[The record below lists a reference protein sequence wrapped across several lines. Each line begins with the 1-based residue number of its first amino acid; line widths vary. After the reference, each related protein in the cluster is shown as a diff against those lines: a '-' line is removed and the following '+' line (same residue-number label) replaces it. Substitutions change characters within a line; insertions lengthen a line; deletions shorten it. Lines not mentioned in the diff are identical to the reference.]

1 MFNQQ
6 SYKNET
12 KTVKKTTLINDLKE
26 SLPDDIEIDEK
37 SMFKGYLLHYGN
49 DSYQYFPVDE
59 LSINAVERFK
69 ELFKFRSNWIYDD
82 IEPYIVYNIFIT
94 IIIIY
99 RDLTNLTTKVSDLLM
114 KYTKCSFKTV
124 LGVGR
129 VKEYYA
135 K

>member
-1 MFNQQ
+1 MFR
-6 SYKNET
+6 
-12 KTVKKTTLINDLKE
+12 
-26 SLPDDIEIDEK
+26 
-37 SMFKGYLLHYGN
+37 GYLLPYGY

-59 LSINAVERFK
+59 LSINPVERFR
-69 ELFKFRSNWIYDD
+69 ELFKFRPNWIYED
-82 IEPYIVYNIFIT
+82 IEPYIVY
-94 IIIIY
+94 IIIIVIIMY